1 MAKLSDEIML
11 FHGRML
17 KILTVDIKLSI
28 TSFAFFNVLTEYT
41 YWDIHQVGDLSLVTC
56 WRLDPNDKGQTKLCE
71 HTSTMID

>member
-41 YWDIHQVGDLSLVTC
+41 Y
-56 WRLDPNDKGQTKLCE
+56 
-71 HTSTMID
+71 